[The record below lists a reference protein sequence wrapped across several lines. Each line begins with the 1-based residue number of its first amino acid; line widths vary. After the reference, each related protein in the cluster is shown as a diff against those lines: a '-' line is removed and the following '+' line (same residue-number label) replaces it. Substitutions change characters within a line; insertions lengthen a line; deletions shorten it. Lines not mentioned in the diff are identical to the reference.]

1 MIFVW
6 IKESDKNSQIFA
18 IWMHSQFIERD
29 NDVQS
34 SQIFAFLYSSESL
47 VDQWQ
52 RIAIS
57 FDQSIEL
64 SIINAETQAIVF
76 LFDEQDERDVWSEAR
91 ENELFVQM
99 FDQILL
105 YLLKLFDRTSD
116 TVCFERTF
124 SDRSTQSCDRRND
137 EMIADWSLF
146 DRTCLDSRDI
156 QRRAWLWLARESWRV
171 KAHVDSLLQTCFR
184 L

>member
-34 SQIFAFLYSSESL
+34 SQVFAFLYSNENL

-91 ENELFVQM
+91 ENEPFVQM

-105 YLLKLFDRTSD
+105 YLLKLVIEHLIQSASRE
-116 TVCFERTF
+116 CF
-124 SDRSTQSCDRRND
+124 
-137 EMIADWSLF
+137 L
-146 DRTCLDSRDI
+146 
-156 QRRAWLWLARESWRV
+156 
-171 KAHVDSLLQTCFR
+171 VDQLNLVIVETMR
-184 L
+184 W